1 MKVWVADELGQI
13 KSCSVDNSPVEGEL
27 LQSETSLLES
37 SQGHGR
43 SDYVQIMAHVKWETT
58 GKSMVPGYFMCV
70 CVSADMGH

>member
-43 SDYVQIMAHVKWETT
+43 SDYVQIMAHVKWETA
-58 GKSMVPGYFMCV
+58 GKSMVPDCFV
-70 CVSADMGH
+70 CASADMGH